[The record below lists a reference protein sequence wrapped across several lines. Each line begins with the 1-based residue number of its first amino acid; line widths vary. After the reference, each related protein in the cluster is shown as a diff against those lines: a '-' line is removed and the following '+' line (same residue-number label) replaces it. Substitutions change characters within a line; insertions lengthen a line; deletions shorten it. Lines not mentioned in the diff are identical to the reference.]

1 MSRLQRGGRGRERE
15 RKLGNRDE
23 KLGTCLII
31 TEGTETEVN
40 YFENI
45 KNIINTKYRKREIQ
59 ENYPM
64 KVEGKGRSTSVLVNE
79 AIKRK
84 NRENFSEIWIVFDKD
99 DNTDFDNAIE
109 LAKVNNINVA
119 WSNQSFEL
127 WLLLHFKDLKVEI
140 SRAQYIKELNT
151 IFKKQKINGGIYNKN
166 ISNIF
171 DITYE
176 NINSALKRSKSLRK
190 EQERLGEKHPSKMSP
205 GTTVDILVEK
215 LIEYLK

>member
-99 DNTDFDNAIE
+99 DNTDFDRAIE
-109 LAKVNNINVA
+109 LANVNNINVA

-140 SRAQYIKELNT
+140 SRSQYIGELNS
-151 IFKKQKINGGIYNKN
+151 IFKKEKINGGKYDKN